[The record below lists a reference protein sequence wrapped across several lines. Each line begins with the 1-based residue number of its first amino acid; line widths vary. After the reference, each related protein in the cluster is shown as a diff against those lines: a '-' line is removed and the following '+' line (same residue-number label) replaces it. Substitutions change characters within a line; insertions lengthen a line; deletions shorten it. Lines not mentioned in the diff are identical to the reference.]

1 IGLLVDDP
9 ARQVALDDMHA
20 DRLLEEQPKMEE
32 RHRKGARSIG
42 EQRKVV
48 AIADFSPLLV
58 IDLLQHVRRGAWR
71 RDVGPMRPG
80 ASLRLE
86 QIISERDWRI
96 VLQAVGLSG
105 ESLAKGTERRHGRGR
120 AFEQRATI

>member
-1 IGLLVDDP
+1 MIRRDVSPCDH
-9 ARQVALDDMHA
+9 VHA

-58 IDLLQHVRRGAWR
+58 IDLLQHVRRGAR
-71 RDVGPMRPG
+71 RGDVGPMRPG

-86 QIISERDWRI
+86 QVISERDGRI
-96 VLQAVGLSG
+96 VLQAVGLTG
-105 ESLAKGTERRHGRGR
+105 ESLSERTERRRGRGR
-120 AFEQRATI
+120 ALEQRATI